1 MPVDVDKMLRKTL
14 FAGKTL
20 LFIVQ
25 RKAIIK
31 PNTAVPASLTRLL
44 FILPSDLAIGLK
56 LV

>member
-20 LFIVQ
+20 LFIVR
-25 RKAIIK
+25 RKATIK
-31 PNTAVPASLTRLL
+31 PNTAVPANLTRLL

>member
-1 MPVDVDKMLRKTL
+1 MPVDVDKMLRKTV

-31 PNTAVPASLTRLL
+31 PNTAVPANLTRLL
-44 FILPSDLAIGLK
+44 FIFPSDLAIGLK